1 MRRLLLVPVFF
12 LLLLICYLSSS
23 NADEPSYSAGG
34 YVRNFF
40 IYSESGSKSYGELVS
55 RLRLRLDYRQSESL
69 SSEVAYEL
77 IPSIGDHKDI
87 QLIPISPSDPLSYRA
102 FDLDEKIYPGDE
114 DSDSAFILLQ
124 NLDRA
129 FITVSSKMLD
139 LHIGRQPV
147 AFGSARVINPTDIIA
162 PYTYN
167 TIAKEERIGV
177 DAIRLKTPTEQLGEF
192 DIGYVFGEDFQ
203 YEESAAFIR
212 LKSYLLM
219 TDATLM
225 VMMFRENYLLGM
237 DLARSIGGAGAW
249 LETAYVFSEEGSDED
264 YLRLS
269 IGSDYSFTDK
279 IYAYIEYHYNGAGES
294 KPDNYLDNLG
304 ETAYTDGAVYLLA
317 KHYIAP
323 GLTYQITPLL
333 IFSGQALI
341 NMNDGSCLVSPIFE
355 YSFADD
361 IYSEI
366 GAYIGVGDES
376 SNPFS
381 PQSEFGLYP
390 DRYFASL
397 NIYF

>member
-1 MRRLLLVPVFF
+1 MF
-12 LLLLICYLSSS
+12 
-23 NADEPSYSAGG
+23 
-34 YVRNFF
+34 
-40 IYSESGSKSYGELVS
+40 
-55 RLRLRLDYRQSESL
+55 
-69 SSEVAYEL
+69 
-77 IPSIGDHKDI
+77 
-87 QLIPISPSDPLSYRA
+87 
-102 FDLDEKIYPGDE
+102 
-114 DSDSAFILLQ
+114 
-124 NLDRA
+124 
-129 FITVSSKMLD
+129 D
-139 LHIGRQPV
+139 LHIGRQAI
-147 AFGSARVINPTDIIA
+147 AFGSAHVINPTDIIA

-167 TIAKEERIGV
+167 TIAKEERVGV
-177 DAIRLKTPTEQLGEF
+177 DAIRLKAPTGQLGEF
-192 DIGYVFGEDFQ
+192 DIGYVFGEDFE
-203 YEESAAFIR
+203 YEESAAFISLR
-212 LKSYLLM
+212 SYLLM

-225 VMMFRENYLLGM
+225 AMMFRENYLLGL

-269 IGSDYSFTDK
+269 VGSDYSFTDK
-279 IYAYIEYHYNGAGES
+279 LYAYIEYHYNGAGES
-294 KPDNYLDNLG
+294 EPYNYFDNLG

-341 NMNDGSCLVSPIFE
+341 NINDGSYLVFPIFE

-376 SNPFS
+376 SNPFF

-397 NIYF
+397 NFYF